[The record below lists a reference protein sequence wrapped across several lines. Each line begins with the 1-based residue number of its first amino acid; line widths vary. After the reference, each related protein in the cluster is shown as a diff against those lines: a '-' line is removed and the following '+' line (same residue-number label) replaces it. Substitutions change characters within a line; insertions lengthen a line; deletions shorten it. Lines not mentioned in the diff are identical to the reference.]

1 VEKTGS
7 TLGRDAYE
15 AIKSAIRDGIYRPG
29 DRLRE
34 DEVAKRF
41 GISRTPVREAL
52 TRLQDKGLLETAPA
66 RGLAVTVLDMQRIF
80 EIYAL
85 RLELES
91 VVARF
96 AAQHATDVE
105 VDNLE
110 QLNRAFAAAETP
122 VAAARLNR
130 VFHARLYDAA
140 RNRYLQTAV
149 EELQDSIALLP
160 QTTFLREGRIA
171 QAADEHTL
179 IIDAIRRRDVE
190 AAWRGGRAHIA
201 AALQARLVLLQ
212 SP

>member
-1 VEKTGS
+1 MTRS
-7 TLGRDAYE
+7 TLGRDAYQ
-15 AIKSAIRDGIYRPG
+15 AISTAIRDGVYQPG

-34 DEVAKRF
+34 DEVATRF

-52 TRLQDKGLLETAPA
+52 ARLQEKGLLEGAPG

-96 AAQHATDVE
+96 AAQHATEAE
-105 VDNLE
+105 VQNLDR
-110 QLNRAFAAAETP
+110 LNENFAAAAEP
-122 VAAARLNR
+122 ADAARLNR

-140 RNRYLQTAV
+140 RNRYLRIAV

-160 QTTFLREGRIA
+160 QTTFLRPGRTA
-171 QAADEHTL
+171 EAAEEHAN
-179 IIDAIRRRDVE
+179 IVAAIRHHDVE
-190 AAWRGGRAHIA
+190 AAWQAARAHIG

-212 SP
+212 GT